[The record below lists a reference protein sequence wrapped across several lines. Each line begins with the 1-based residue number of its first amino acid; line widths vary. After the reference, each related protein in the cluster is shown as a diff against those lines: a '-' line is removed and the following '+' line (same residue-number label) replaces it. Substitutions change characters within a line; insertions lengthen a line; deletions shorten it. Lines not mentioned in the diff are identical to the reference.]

1 MSETRPSF
9 GRAAKVVSFPF
20 RESGER
26 PRVTFEKRERE
37 SHLSES
43 FLMSQREREENEGAF
58 KRRTCSCRQKGARA
72 EERKKESL
80 FVILWSRN

>member
-37 SHLSES
+37 
-43 FLMSQREREENEGAF
+43 RERERRMRAHSKGGLVVVGRKVRGR
-58 KRRTCSCRQKGARA
+58 KREK
-72 EERKKESL
+72 RKSFRDTLE
-80 FVILWSRN
+80 

>member
-37 SHLSES
+37 
-43 FLMSQREREENEGAF
+43 REREPLVREFPNEP
-58 KRRTCSCRQKGARA
+58 
-72 EERKKESL
+72 ERE
-80 FVILWSRN
+80 RGE